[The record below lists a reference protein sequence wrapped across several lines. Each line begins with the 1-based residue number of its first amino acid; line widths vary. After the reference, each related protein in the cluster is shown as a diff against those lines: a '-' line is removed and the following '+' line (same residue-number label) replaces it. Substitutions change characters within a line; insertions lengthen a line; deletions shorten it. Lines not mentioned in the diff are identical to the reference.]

1 MFSAIQIRVVLIY
14 QENKMNNIKRLW
26 NKNFSILWQGQLI
39 SDFGNAA
46 FTVALGFWV
55 LEATKSALYP
65 FGNTAL
71 MGLILACFAIPG
83 VVLGPVAGAFAD
95 RHNRKLI
102 IVAADFVRGVLF
114 ALMGLT
120 VYLQIFPF
128 VMIYPLAIMA
138 GACGAFFGPAI
149 SSVIPDIVSTD
160 DLSKANSAR
169 SFSSALTQLLGSSL
183 GGLLY
188 SMLTAPI
195 LILINGI
202 SFLYAS
208 VTQLFMKLPAKPI
221 NPERKNI
228 LHDIA
233 EGIKYTFGNRG
244 IRTLVLTGMLINF
257 FAVCGMTLMTPLFTS
272 EPNFGVKLYGY
283 IMGTMMAGMIIG
295 MVVFSIVKI
304 KPSQRAGIFGL
315 SMMVMVFSMVPV
327 GIIKNVYWLF
337 PFAFLSGITNAI
349 VNVMLQTILQT
360 TVAAENRGKVFG
372 ILGTVMGGLQ
382 PIAMAVSGVF
392 GLLVGIRPAITISF
406 SLLVLAALPLLFDKH
421 FKAYINTDTTADALP
436 EIPAGDGA
444 ASVLAPAE
452 E

>member
-1 MFSAIQIRVVLIY
+1 MDG
-14 QENKMNNIKRLW
+14 KKRLW
-26 NKNFSILWQGQLI
+26 NKNFTILWQGQLI

-46 FTVALGFWV
+46 FSVALGFWV
-55 LEATKSALYP
+55 LEATRSAQYP
-65 FGNTAL
+65 AGNMAL
-71 MGLILACFAIPG
+71 MGLILAFFAIPG
-83 VVLGPVAGAFAD
+83 VVLGPIAGAFAD

-102 IVAADFVRGVLF
+102 IITADFVRGVLF

-120 VYLQIFPF
+120 VYLHIFPF
-128 VMIYPLAIMA
+128 FMIYPLAILA

-149 SSVIPDIVSTD
+149 SSTIPDIVSVD
-160 DLSKANSAR
+160 NLSKANSAR
-169 SFSSALTQLLGSSL
+169 SFSSTLTQLLGNSL

-188 SMLTAPI
+188 SVLTAPV
-195 LILINGI
+195 LILINGL

-208 VTQLFMKLPAKPI
+208 ATQLFMKVPVRAAKAD
-221 NPERKNI
+221 RKHI
-228 LHDIA
+228 FHDIL

-244 IRTLVLTGMLINF
+244 IRTLVFTGMLINF

-272 EPNFGVKLYGY
+272 EPGFGVERYGY
-283 IMGTMMAGMIIG
+283 IMGTMMAGMIAG
-295 MVVFSIVKI
+295 MLVFSIVKI

-315 SMMVMVFSMVPV
+315 SMMLMVFSMVPV

-337 PFAFLSGITNAI
+337 PLAFVSGITNAI

-360 TVAAENRGKVFG
+360 TVAPENRGKVFG

-392 GLLVGIRPAITISF
+392 GQLAGIRPAVTVCF
-406 SLLVLAALPLLFDKH
+406 SLLVLAALPLLFDRH
-421 FKAYINTDTTADALP
+421 FKAYINTDAAVGAVQ
-436 EIPAGDGA
+436 EAAEGA
-444 ASVLAPAE
+444 AAAAPALVPSE